1 MFSLHHTA
9 RIVRNILA
17 FLACFW
23 LSLANAQQAPLKLG
37 IMPFNSPLALLRTHQ
52 PLIEHLERAMGRQ
65 VIMLTSP
72 DYFTH
77 INQLLA
83 GDFDLAITGPH
94 FGAMA
99 SERGMRLLFRYDT
112 EIQPVFVVR
121 NDSSIHQPRDFAGK
135 TLALSSRLSISSI
148 GGVDWLRK
156 QGLRPGTDFRV
167 VEYSSHGAAVA
178 AVAAD
183 AADAAITTYTPLRQI
198 PEDLRQQV
206 RLLESDT
213 RMPHVM
219 TLAHAR
225 LGEAT
230 IARLRKALLEFP
242 RTAAGQAFF
251 RDTGYR
257 GYTAVTPEDIEKLR
271 PFIEL
276 TVQMMR

>member
-1 MFSLHHTA
+1 MPAQNRAFG
-9 RIVRNILA
+9 ILRMV
-17 FLACFW
+17 LILCMGFW
-23 LSLANAQQAPLKLG
+23 LATANAQQAPLKLG

-52 PLIEHLERAMGRQ
+52 PLIEHLERALGRQ

-99 SERGMRLLFRYDT
+99 SERGMRLLFRYAT

-121 NDSSIHQPRDFAGK
+121 NDSPIHQSHDFVGK

-148 GGVDWLRK
+148 GGIDWLRQ
-156 QGLRPGTDFRV
+156 QGLRPNVDFKV

-178 AVAAD
+178 AVAAG
-183 AADAAITTYTPLRQI
+183 AADAAVTTHTPLRQI

-206 RLLESDT
+206 RLLASDI

-219 TLAHAR
+219 TLAHGR

-230 IARLRKALLEFP
+230 LARLRKALQEFP
-242 RTAAGQAFF
+242 DTAAGQAFF